1 MSGRLNG
8 LRSRLML
15 LVALAIT
22 PIAVMTVLSGV
33 REREHAIHESEQNLR
48 RLTGLAAA
56 NEAQSIDGARQI
68 LVDLASVPDLL
79 STPEKC
85 SQLLSDVMDR
95 NEGFVN
101 FGLIQLNGDVTCS
114 AVPMLHP
121 VNLGDRTHFKRAI
134 LERRFIAGDYI
145 FGRVIKKHTINLT
158 YPVIDHTGKVI
169 AVVFTAMDLASLD
182 TFINDINLPA
192 GSVLAT
198 SDARGAIIARRP
210 DPERW
215 FGTRLT
221 GPLAAAM
228 RQPEGA
234 AMRITGDDGVERL
247 HAFARVGTPSLSD
260 YTLTIGIPLA
270 DILAAARHDQMTSLL
285 GLAATTML
293 ALLAAWLVGDLLI
306 VQRVRK
312 LTGTAARIAAG
323 QLDARSGIGYGG
335 EEIGTLA
342 RAVDE
347 MAAALQKKESARSQ
361 AERELRAADQRKDEF
376 LAMLAHELR
385 NPLAPISTG
394 AHLLKLLH
402 SDNAQISQTC
412 AIIARQVDHMTGLVD
427 DLLDVSRVTRGLVA
441 LTSHVLDLR
450 AVVDDAAEQIRPL
463 ISARRHRVVIDVPP
477 EPALV
482 TGDHKRL
489 VQVTANLL
497 GNATKYTPEGGRIN
511 LRLMADGPDFLLT
524 VSDDGI
530 GMDAALV
537 ERVFDLFTQAERTP
551 DRAQGGLGLGLA
563 LARSLVELHGGL
575 VEAHS
580 DGPGLGSLFSVRL
593 PRLAADAGGAAAE
606 RAPRQRHAQH
616 RPPPA
621 SAAHPGRRRQCRR
634 RAHAAAVP
642 RRGRAHRRNRLLRG
656 RRAGAGRG
664 LQAASLPARHRPARL
679 RRQRAGAPTAPVARD
694 RRRHAGGD
702 DRLRPPARPRSR
714 HRRGVRPLP
723 GQAGQHGAAGG
734 RAGGDA
740 CGAGGGLTWFDAPA
754 STPSLFAL
762 FTTPPGAGRG
772 PYQRKQRHASSNA
785 TPVPT
790 HPPL

>member
-1 MSGRLNG
+1 
-8 LRSRLML
+8 ML

-22 PIAVMTVLSGV
+22 PIAVMTVLSGI

-68 LVDLASVPDLL
+68 LVDLSSVPDLM

-95 NEGFVN
+95 NEGYVN

-121 VNLGDRTHFKRAI
+121 VNLGDRAHFKRAV

-158 YPVIDHTGKVI
+158 YPIIDRGGQVV
-169 AVVFTAMDLASLD
+169 AVVFAAMDLAGLD

-198 SDARGAIIARRP
+198 ADARGAIIARRP

-215 FGTRLT
+215 FGTRLS
-221 GPLAAAM
+221 GPLAQAM
-228 RQPEGA
+228 RKLDGA

-247 HAFARVGTPSLSD
+247 HTFARVGTPSLSD
-260 YTLTIGIPLA
+260 YTITIGIPMA
-270 DILAAARHDQMTSLL
+270 DIIAAAQHDQLTSLL

-293 ALLAAWLVGDLLI
+293 ALLAAWLVGDVLI

-312 LTGTAARIAAG
+312 LTATAERIAAG
-323 QLDARSGIGYGG
+323 KLETRTGIAYGS
-335 EEIGTLA
+335 EEIGSLA
-342 RAVDE
+342 RALDE
-347 MAAALQKKESARSQ
+347 MAATLQKKESARGL

-412 AIIARQVDHMTGLVD
+412 AIIARQVDHMTSLVD
-427 DLLDVSRVTRGLVA
+427 DLLDVSRVTRGLVS
-441 LTSHVLDLR
+441 LSSQVLDLR

-463 ISARRHRVVIDVPP
+463 IAARRHRVVIDVSP
-477 EPALV
+477 EPAMV
-482 TGDHKRL
+482 SGDHKRL
-489 VQVTANLL
+489 VQVVANLL

-511 LRLMADGPDFLLT
+511 LRLSDDGLAYLLT

-530 GMDAALV
+530 GMDANLV
-537 ERVFDLFTQAERTP
+537 KRVFDLFTQAERTP
-551 DRAQGGLGLGLA
+551 DRSQGGLGLGLA
-563 LARSLVELHGGL
+563 LAKSLVELHGGS
-575 VEAHS
+575 VSAHS
-580 DGPGLGSLFSVRL
+580 DGPGHGSTFSVRL
-593 PRLAADAGGAAAE
+593 PRHTQDGNAVTLHGGMEQSARRFGIRAAPLRIMVVDDNVDAVHTLQLFLKAAGHTVEIAYSATDALALATVFKPDACLLDIGLPDFDGNELARRLRTLPEAASAMLV
-606 RAPRQRHAQH
+606 AMTGYGRQQDRDI
-616 RPPPA
+616 A
-621 SAAHPGRRRQCRR
+621 SAAGFDHYLIKPVSTGQLSDVL
-634 RAHAAAVP
+634 ATAKAAP
-642 RRGRAHRRNRLLRG
+642 
-656 RRAGAGRG
+656 
-664 LQAASLPARHRPARL
+664 QAP
-679 RRQRAGAPTAPVARD
+679 APT
-694 RRRHAGGD
+694 
-702 DRLRPPARPRSR
+702 
-714 HRRGVRPLP
+714 P
-723 GQAGQHGAAGG
+723 G
-734 RAGGDA
+734 
-740 CGAGGGLTWFDAPA
+740 
-754 STPSLFAL
+754 
-762 FTTPPGAGRG
+762 
-772 PYQRKQRHASSNA
+772 
-785 TPVPT
+785 
-790 HPPL
+790 